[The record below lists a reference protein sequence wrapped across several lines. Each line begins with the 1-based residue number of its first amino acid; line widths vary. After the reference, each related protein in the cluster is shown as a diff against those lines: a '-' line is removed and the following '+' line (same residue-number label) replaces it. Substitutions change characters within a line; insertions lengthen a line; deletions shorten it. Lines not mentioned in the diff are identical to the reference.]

1 MPDVHARQLL
11 EVAVIMGSVN
21 DCKYNALSAVFGS
34 GQIND
39 LLLKFL
45 QANGATSGDINDAWS
60 EVFGGGVTPP
70 PENAIAYY
78 DFTQFSPTSA
88 ITDKI
93 GGEVVT
99 TTRGSNLNVLQSD
112 DSTIEIFAANQAG
125 FDRGVGMLV
134 ETNSENFIENSVL
147 ESTSNTPNNWLSQV
161 DQGTRTVQES
171 QYNSVFKAIN
181 MTVST
186 ERNVLRQDV
195 LVAPNEVYT
204 ASIAVS
210 NVSGTIEAEQVL
222 TSLAVPVDTVL
233 TYPVCEANPSGGNTG
248 IITNGYLELEI
259 ATGANS
265 GTAQFRFGLGCIG
278 NVTGSAVLEQPQFE
292 DSPTRTSFI
301 ATSAV
306 QVARPTTEAT
316 IPTDGWPTTDFRLT
330 LEFIYLGENGVNA
343 RLLESVSPS
352 NERIL
357 LERTSSGDQ
366 YIFIRKDVEQS
377 AVGPLLPH
385 NIGDVVKVVIDCS
398 SAGTTVTV
406 NDIAG
411 STNTSFNTTP
421 FADYPLRLFQSIFGD
436 NLSTRALA
444 ETISIQSPIPAPP
457 STSILQ
463 VESVVGGTDP
473 KEVAYG
479 NIGLPSDP
487 QGSLVPPLLL
497 DGEPFSL
504 VTQLINPFGK
514 LILLVNESQNWTVGR
529 TVVASF
535 DGVQYTFLPDVLGG
549 GQDFNI
555 TICQSQQLYDELYDK
570 RDTDIDFSILS
581 VTQAATPT
589 LGTSATGDAFN
600 DGLYAFY
607 KSQGATGEQLNDL
620 EQDFWCNV
628 AQPQNAPLPWILSD
642 NSGNVLS
649 DNSGTALRT

>member
-1 MPDVHARQLL
+1 
-11 EVAVIMGSVN
+11 MGSVN

-99 TTRGSNLNVLQSD
+99 TSRASNLNVTQSD
-112 DSTIEIFAANQAG
+112 GVSVESFGFNQAG

-134 ETNSENFIENSVL
+134 ENDSFNLSKTNQTLASY
-147 ESTSNTPNNWLSQV
+147 STINATITDTGDIAPDGVTTWQRLTATDTLQPRAETNT
-161 DQGTRTVQES
+161 
-171 QYNSVFKAIN
+171 
-181 MTVST
+181 
-186 ERNVLRQDV
+186 
-195 LVAPNEVYT
+195 
-204 ASIAVS
+204 
-210 NVSGTIEAEQVL
+210 
-222 TSLAVPVDTVL
+222 AVPSVDTVYTWSSFVRKGSNDFAALSSFDSNAIAIFDIVNGTVVSESGNISASIEVLGDDVAFIQL
-233 TYPVCEANPSGGNTG
+233 TFEVTAAASFNIVKLHQTD
-248 IITNGYLELEI
+248 
-259 ATGANS
+259 GANIS
-265 GTAQFRFGLGCIG
+265 TGEIGGFVDYWGAQFE
-278 NVTGSAVLEQPQFE
+278 EQPQ
-292 DSPTRTSFI
+292 
-301 ATSAV
+301 ATSV
-306 QVARPTTEAT
+306 IYTGNQGLARPATTASM
-316 IPTDGWPTTDFRLT
+316 PTSGWPSDDVRISFNANVLSD
-330 LEFIYLGENGVNA
+330 GVFLYVFKMGA
-343 RLLESVSPS
+343 TVGAESTELILESSGAQSFSLSSRNESVNSSVIVPS
-352 NERIL
+352 LKGQHYFEMDFKDGDMVLRVDG
-357 LERTSSGDQ
+357 LEGQTVAATLQPS
-366 YIFIRKDVEQS
+366 IRPQVFLG
-377 AVGPLLPH
+377 AP
-385 NIGDVVKVVIDCS
+385 N
-398 SAGTTVTV
+398 AG
-406 NDIAG
+406 
-411 STNTSFNTTP
+411 
-421 FADYPLRLFQSIFGD
+421 YPRVLYNNFSV
-436 NLSTRALA
+436 
-444 ETISIQSPIPAPP
+444 QSPIPAPP

-549 GQDFNI
+549 GQDFNV
-555 TICQSQQLYDELYDK
+555 TICQSTTLYDELYDK

>member
-1 MPDVHARQLL
+1 
-11 EVAVIMGSVN
+11 MGSVN

-99 TTRGSNLNVLQSD
+99 TSRASNLNVTQSD
-112 DSTIEIFAANQAG
+112 GVSVESFGFNQAG

-134 ETNSENFIENSVL
+134 ENNSFNLAKTNQTLASF
-147 ESTSNTPNNWLSQV
+147 ST
-161 DQGTRTVQES
+161 
-171 QYNSVFKAIN
+171 IN
-181 MTVST
+181 ATIT
-186 ERNVLRQDV
+186 DTGDI
-195 LVAPNEVYT
+195 APDGVTTWQRLT
-204 ASIAVS
+204 A
-210 NVSGTIEAEQVL
+210 TDTLQPRAE
-222 TSLAVPVDTVL
+222 TSAPVPSVDTVYTWSSFVRKGSNDFAALSTFDSNAIAIFDIVNGTVVSQSGNISASIEVLGDDVAFIQL
-233 TYPVCEANPSGGNTG
+233 TFEVTAAAGFNIVKLHQTDGANISTGEIGGYVDYWGTQFEEQPQATSVIYTGNQGLARPATIASTPTSGWPSDDVRISFNANVLSDG
-248 IITNGYLELEI
+248 IFLYVFKMGAIANAESTELILESN
-259 ATGANS
+259 GANS
-265 GTAQFRFGLGCIG
+265 FSLGSRNESANSSVIVPSLKGQHYFEMEFKDG
-278 NVTGSAVLEQPQFE
+278 NMVL
-292 DSPTRTSFI
+292 R
-301 ATSAV
+301 V
-306 QVARPTTEAT
+306 
-316 IPTDGWPTTDFRLT
+316 DG
-330 LEFIYLGENGVNA
+330 
-343 RLLESVSPS
+343 
-352 NERIL
+352 
-357 LERTSSGDQ
+357 
-366 YIFIRKDVEQS
+366 VE
-377 AVGPLLPH
+377 
-385 NIGDVVKVVIDCS
+385 
-398 SAGTTVTV
+398 GTTVAATLQPSIRPQVFLGAPNAGYPRVLYNDFTV
-406 NDIAG
+406 
-411 STNTSFNTTP
+411 
-421 FADYPLRLFQSIFGD
+421 
-436 NLSTRALA
+436 
-444 ETISIQSPIPAPP
+444 QSPIPAPP
-457 STSILQ
+457 ATSILT
-463 VESVVGGTDP
+463 VVSVVGGADP

-581 VTQAATPT
+581 VTQAAAPT

>member
-1 MPDVHARQLL
+1 
-11 EVAVIMGSVN
+11 MGSVN

-134 ETNSENFIENSVL
+134 ETNSENFIKNSVL
-147 ESTSNTPNNWLSQV
+147 ESTGNTPNNWLSQV

-171 QYNSVFKAIN
+171 QYNSVLKAIN
-181 MTVST
+181 ITVST
-186 ERNVLRQDV
+186 ERNVLRQD
-195 LVAPNEVYT
+195 LFVAANAVYT

-210 NVSGTIEAEQVL
+210 NVNGTIEAEQVL

-306 QVARPTTEAT
+306 QVARPAT
-316 IPTDGWPTTDFRLT
+316 VASFPASGWPSDDVRISF
-330 LEFIYLGENGVNA
+330 NA
-343 RLLESVSPS
+343 NVLSDGIFLYVFKMGAISGAESTELILESSGANSFSLGSRNESANSSVIVPSLEGQHSFEMDFKDGDMVLRVDGIEGPTVSATLQPS
-352 NERIL
+352 
-357 LERTSSGDQ
+357 
-366 YIFIRKDVEQS
+366 IRPQ
-377 AVGPLLPH
+377 AFFGAP
-385 NIGDVVKVVIDCS
+385 N
-398 SAGTTVTV
+398 AGFPRVLYNNFSV
-406 NDIAG
+406 
-411 STNTSFNTTP
+411 
-421 FADYPLRLFQSIFGD
+421 
-436 NLSTRALA
+436 
-444 ETISIQSPIPAPP
+444 QSPIPAPP

-463 VESVVGGTDP
+463 VESVVGGADP

-535 DGVQYTFLPDVLGG
+535 DGVEYTFLPDVLGG

-570 RDTDIDFSILS
+570 RDTDIDFSIIS

-589 LGTSATGDAFN
+589 LGISATGDAFN